1 MKTLTVEMPDE
12 EYVKLGIKSSAI
24 AYDELIR
31 KVKQQ
36 ELMELLDRANRT
48 ARESGLADMSNEE
61 LNGII
66 NEVRL
71 EMRNDKMDL
80 N

>member
-1 MKTLTVEMPDE
+1 MKTLTVEIPDE
-12 EYVKLGIKSSAI
+12 EYVKLGIKSPAI
-24 AYDELIR
+24 AYNELMR

-36 ELMELLDRANRT
+36 ELMELLDRANRS
-48 ARESGLADMSNEE
+48 ARESGLADMTDEE

-71 EMRNDKMDL
+71 EMKNDK
-80 N
+80 NNP

>member
-12 EYVKLGIKSSAI
+12 EYNKLGIKSPAI

-36 ELMELLDRANRT
+36 ELMELLDKANRT
-48 ARESGLADMSNEE
+48 AKESGLADMSDEE

-71 EMRNDKMDL
+71 VMKNDK
-80 N
+80 NHP

>member
-12 EYVKLGIKSSAI
+12 EYAKLGIKSSAI

-31 KVKQQ
+31 KVKQR

-48 ARESGLADMSNEE
+48 AKESGLADMSNEE

-71 EMRNDKMDL
+71 EMRNDK
-80 N
+80 NNP

>member
-12 EYVKLGIKSSAI
+12 EYVKLGIKSPAI
-24 AYDELIR
+24 AYNELMR

-48 ARESGLADMSNEE
+48 AKKYGLADMSDEE
-61 LNGII
+61 LNSII

-71 EMRNDKMDL
+71 EMKNDAS
-80 N
+80 NT

>member
-12 EYVKLGIKSSAI
+12 EYVKLGIKSSDI
-24 AYDELIR
+24 AYDELRR

-36 ELMELLDRANRT
+36 ELMELLDRANR
-48 ARESGLADMSNEE
+48 AAKESGLADMSNEE

-71 EMRNDKMDL
+71 EMRNDK
-80 N
+80 NNP